1 MIYFYFAKMQ
11 KGNEKIRGKAAT
23 LEMLNWWIAEQ
34 IKLGFE
40 LVGAIETV

>member
-1 MIYFYFAKMQ
+1 MIYFYFAKM
-11 KGNEKIRGKAAT
+11 KRGREKIRGKAAT
-23 LEMLNWWIAEQ
+23 LEMLNWWIDKQ